1 MRTLRMPY
9 LLADVGVRPRT
20 GAPTPYPRT
29 GAPTPYGPGPVPPDP
44 VRPRHAEP
52 LKRHLAQVL
61 SLVFQA
67 T

>member
-9 LLADVGVRPRT
+9 LLADVGVR
-20 GAPTPYPRT
+20 PRT